1 MIDYRG
7 DKIKKKITNIIF
19 AIIFGAALLIMIAI
33 FASGLNENF
42 KTSLDT
48 FYSDAE
54 SLMANVKYW
63 IIDFIEK
70 IKRTFF

>member
-42 KTSLDT
+42 KISLDT

-70 IKRTFF
+70 